1 MKLILTTAAAAIA
14 FAMPSAALAAPGG
27 AGATSTI
34 QGTASA
40 EVVAPIQIECPGPM
54 NWGKLAPQHFA
65 TTISMDTDGSPLND
79 PSNISVPGARNI
91 ASPGH
96 CDVTGEAGLSYTV
109 TVPTSETLTKVGG
122 GATMTMTNFT
132 ISADDFAPPY
142 DEFNRTLANVGGV
155 GKSGFDVGATLHVG
169 ADQEPGV
176 YEGFYTVS
184 VQYN

>member
-1 MKLILTTAAAAIA
+1 MKLILATATATL
-14 FAMPSAALAAPGG
+14 ALALPTVASAAPGG

-34 QGTASA
+34 QGAASA

-54 NWGKLAPQHFA
+54 NWGQLAPQKFA
-65 TTISMDTDGSPLND
+65 TTISMDTDGSPLTD
-79 PSNISVPGARNI
+79 PNNISVPGARNM

-109 TVPTSETLTKVGG
+109 SMPSSETLTKVGG
-122 GATMTMTNFT
+122 TATMTMTDFT
-132 ISADDFAPPY
+132 ISTDDFTPPY
-142 DEFNRTLANVGGV
+142 DEWNRVLANIGGI
-155 GKSGFDVGATLHVG
+155 GKGGFDVGATLHVG